1 VSNISAVPP
10 KTRKSNVV
18 ETSRRLQTGVASVS
32 VRPHYLP
39 FPQQDSPESGR
50 LILRDGTTA
59 TIQVAKFEDQ
69 EAMTKF
75 FASLS
80 DESKSRRFFSL
91 VPPPSKLIDFFCDSS
106 NPRKQLTLIVT
117 RLSERRPRVIAT
129 GTYVALDETTAEVAM
144 AVDDHFQGKGIGT
157 LLLERLALL
166 AVANGIV
173 RFRATT
179 EVENRPMLD
188 VFRNSGFEC
197 HTHLDEQYIEV
208 DFSVLPT
215 ESSVARSEIRDRI
228 STAASLRPFFHPRS
242 VAVVGASRNPNNIG
256 TRILNAIRGAG
267 FKGSVYPV
275 NPKAD
280 VVASLK
286 AYPNLRELPQA
297 PDLVVV
303 AVPANTVNA
312 VIDDC
317 AARAVRAVIVTTAG
331 FAEIG
336 AEGRDQQKELLGKI
350 RGYGMRMVG
359 PNCLGLL
366 NTDPSVRLNASF
378 APDFPA
384 AGNVAFCS
392 QSGALGLA
400 IIALAHE
407 RELGLSSFVS
417 IGNKADISGNDLL
430 QYWEEDDRTKVI
442 LLYLESFGN
451 PRRFARI
458 AKRISRHKPI
468 VAVKAGRTG
477 AGRRAAGSHTAALAA
492 DDVAVDALF
501 HQTGVIRAETL
512 GEMFDLALTISSQP
526 LPRGRRVA
534 ILTNAGGLGI
544 LCADACEANGLVVQ
558 QPSAQTKRRL
568 REFLS
573 PAASVENPV
582 DMIASA
588 SADDFRRA
596 VEILLCADEADALIV
611 LTIHIGLADIAA
623 ISREVR
629 RAVNGARTKTGAGK
643 PVLTCIVDGEPL
655 AKSTSTGGE
664 QLPNLTFP
672 ESAARVLSKLSQYAE
687 WRDRPEGMTLDFDD
701 IRPQEA
707 RAICEQARRER
718 GASWLSGEETRK
730 VLSTFALPVP
740 AGGICP
746 SADEATKL
754 AAQIGFPVALKLAS
768 RTIVH
773 KTEFGGVRL
782 NLGSEAAVRQ
792 AFLEIQQRVAQDNK
806 LEEMDGVLIQPMIS
820 DGVEV
825 MVGMT
830 LDPLFGP
837 LIGFGLGGIHV
848 EILKDVCF
856 RVTPIT
862 DRDAAEMVRSI
873 KGYRLL
879 EGYRGHPPA
888 DIAAIEDLLLRVA
901 RLVEEVPEIA
911 ELDLNPVIALPPGQ
925 GCKIVDARIRV

>member
-1 VSNISAVPP
+1 
-10 KTRKSNVV
+10 
-18 ETSRRLQTGVASVS
+18 
-32 VRPHYLP
+32 
-39 FPQQDSPESGR
+39 
-50 LILRDGTTA
+50 
-59 TIQVAKFEDQ
+59 
-69 EAMTKF
+69 
-75 FASLS
+75 
-80 DESKSRRFFSL
+80 
-91 VPPPSKLIDFFCDSS
+91 
-106 NPRKQLTLIVT
+106 
-117 RLSERRPRVIAT
+117 
-129 GTYVALDETTAEVAM
+129 
-144 AVDDHFQGKGIGT
+144 
-157 LLLERLALL
+157 L
-166 AVANGIV
+166 AV
-173 RFRATT
+173 
-179 EVENRPMLD
+179 
-188 VFRNSGFEC
+188 
-197 HTHLDEQYIEV
+197 
-208 DFSVLPT
+208 
-215 ESSVARSEIRDRI
+215 
-228 STAASLRPFFHPRS
+228 
-242 VAVVGASRNPNNIG
+242 
-256 TRILNAIRGAG
+256 
-267 FKGSVYPV
+267 
-275 NPKAD
+275 
-280 VVASLK
+280 
-286 AYPNLRELPQA
+286 
-297 PDLVVV
+297 
-303 AVPANTVNA
+303 
-312 VIDDC
+312 
-317 AARAVRAVIVTTAG
+317 
-331 FAEIG
+331 
-336 AEGRDQQKELLGKI
+336 
-350 RGYGMRMVG
+350 
-359 PNCLGLL
+359 
-366 NTDPSVRLNASF
+366 
-378 APDFPA
+378 
-384 AGNVAFCS
+384 
-392 QSGALGLA
+392 
-400 IIALAHE
+400 IALAHE

-417 IGNKADISGNDLL
+417 VGNKADISGNDLL
-430 QYWEEDDRTKVI
+430 QYWEEDDRTNVI

-501 HQTGVIRAETL
+501 HQTGVIRADTL
-512 GEMFDLALTISSQP
+512 GEMFDLAVALSSQS
-526 LPRGRRVA
+526 LPKGRRVA
-534 ILTNAGGLGI
+534 VLTNAGGLGI
-544 LCADACEANGLVVQ
+544 LCADACEANGLAVQ
-558 QPSAQTKRRL
+558 ELNDETKRRL
-568 REFLS
+568 REFL
-573 PAASVENPV
+573 PAAASVGNPV

-588 SADDFRRA
+588 SAEDFRQA
-596 VEILLCADEADALIV
+596 VDILLRAEEVDALIV
-611 LTIHIGLADIAA
+611 LTIHVGLVDLAA
-623 ISREVR
+623 IRRQIYSAVR
-629 RAVNGARTKTGAGK
+629 AARGKGGDIK
-643 PVLTCIVDGEPL
+643 PVLTCIMDG
-655 AKSTSTGGE
+655 AKVPKTVASSGE
-664 QLPNLTFP
+664 VVPNYAFP
-672 ESAARVLSKLSQYAE
+672 EDAARVLGKLARYAE
-687 WRDRPEGMTLDFDD
+687 WRDRPEGIILDFDD

-754 AAQIGFPVALKLAS
+754 AAQIGFPVALKLVS

-782 NLGSEAAVRQ
+782 NLDSEAAVRQ
-792 AFLEIQQRVAQDNK
+792 AFLEIQQRVARDNK